1 MESFQSLARVLP
13 ADRVLTETDCPYMG
27 PDKNQRNDPT
37 TVPRGVAAIAR
48 ARKVDELAMKEQI
61 QRNYESLF
69 GIPDLA

>member
-1 MESFQSLARVLP
+1 
-13 ADRVLTETDCPYMG
+13 MG

-61 QRNYESLF
+61 QKNYESLF